1 MPLNKDERKMKR
13 NLEETYGKERGEKVF
28 YAMERQ
34 GRTPNSDRS
43 KAMMGKKKGYAMGG
57 MTTYNAPA
65 TANTMQQQKS
75 NMPNMGM
82 GMQMAKGGM
91 VKKKGYAKGGMV
103 KCGASNP
110 ATQKSTPKK

>member
-28 YAMERQ
+28 
-34 GRTPNSDRS
+34 
-43 KAMMGKKKGYAMGG
+43 YAMGG